1 MKKMK
6 TIIALGLI
14 CVLMGASSVAALA
27 DEDAETKSTSEAE
40 VAESETA
47 EEETAEETSK
57 PAESVDL
64 TGNWVQ
70 ADAEGSE
77 GYQVGYIKDGVIELY
92 WVQGP
97 GVGGTLYWSG
107 SYEDPVEENGVYSWE
122 SVNDK
127 IKTGYALLAS
137 QDDKK
142 TFTYENGKIKYD
154 VLLMGQNLTVT
165 LVKSDLDYS
174 EFKPVGG
181 NATTALAGNPV
192 EFVSGNYSWSKRG
205 DDANCNLYYS
215 IQIHNPNEEFAVKT
229 PIVQVTARA
238 VDGSILTTHE
248 QALPTIAAGDTVTY
262 GSVLSYEGV
271 APDKVEMI
279 VSNDT
284 HSYIHQEGSGVI
296 RQDMLTVSNVS
307 EFKGDI
313 ATTYTGE
320 VTNNST
326 VDQSRVCVIVLFKQ
340 DGASIGGINSM
351 IDILPSGATKP
362 FEISLPKDH
371 ITDYD
376 SYEVYAL
383 AW

>member
-14 CVLMGASSVAALA
+14 CVLLGASSVAAFA

-107 SYEDPVEENGVYSWE
+107 SYEDPAEENGVYSWE

-181 NATTALAGNPV
+181 NATTALVGNPV
-192 EFVSGNYSWSKRG
+192 EFVSGNYSWSKKG

-215 IQIHNPNEEFAVKT
+215 IQIH
-229 PIVQVTARA
+229 I
-238 VDGSILTTHE
+238 
-248 QALPTIAAGDTVTY
+248 
-262 GSVLSYEGV
+262 
-271 APDKVEMI
+271 
-279 VSNDT
+279 
-284 HSYIHQEGSGVI
+284 
-296 RQDMLTVSNVS
+296 
-307 EFKGDI
+307 
-313 ATTYTGE
+313 
-320 VTNNST
+320 TN
-326 VDQSRVCVIVLFKQ
+326 
-340 DGASIGGINSM
+340 
-351 IDILPSGATKP
+351 
-362 FEISLPKDH
+362 
-371 ITDYD
+371 
-376 SYEVYAL
+376 
-383 AW
+383 